1 MLTSYFDTIRQALIL
16 YELIDSFRI
25 IRELSGNN
33 DGFIRIKCSL
43 ADGSTLEFAEYVQL
57 KAGSIYLQTY
67 SYHWQS
73 CKGTLLKRW
82 DNAPHH
88 PEIATFPDHLHKG
101 DVIADSKPMTLA
113 LVLIAIGNTLSG
125 ETE

>member
-1 MLTSYFDTIRQALIL
+1 MIASYFDTIRQTLIL
-16 YELIDSFRI
+16 HELVDSFKI

-57 KAGSIYLQTY
+57 KSGSIYQQTY
-67 SYHWQS
+67 SFHWQTR
-73 CKGTLLKRW
+73 KGVLLKRW

-88 PEIATFPDHLHKG
+88 PEITTFPDHLHNG
-101 DVIADSKPMTLA
+101 DVITESKPMTLA
-113 LVLIAIGNTLSG
+113 LALIAIGNTLSG
-125 ETE
+125 ANK